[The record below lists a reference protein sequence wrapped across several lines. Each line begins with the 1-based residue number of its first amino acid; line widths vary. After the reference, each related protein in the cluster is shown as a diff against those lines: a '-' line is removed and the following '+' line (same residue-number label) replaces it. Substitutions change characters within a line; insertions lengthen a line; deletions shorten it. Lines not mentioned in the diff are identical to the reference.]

1 MRRQKASQSC
11 VSLGYGVCNEDSAL
25 GSSENDVLLVA
36 EDQLPEDRFHIYQVY
51 VPSSFI
57 SVRGRRGL
65 TVALAFDPP
74 VRASRRDYLGRTM
87 WLEAY
92 KGLATGEV
100 ENYRRHHR
108 GTDAPTVPQSKLLDL
123 GPSKTTL
130 QWSTLQVRRK
140 IWSRSPQLPII
151 SDLHLPIIH
160 LLVGCQSRFRTD
172 DPEQKYALAVRLWH
186 EGEPLELRLY
196 QELRTRVRVRAPIR
210 VQA

>member
-1 MRRQKASQSC
+1 
-11 VSLGYGVCNEDSAL
+11 
-25 GSSENDVLLVA
+25 
-36 EDQLPEDRFHIYQVY
+36 
-51 VPSSFI
+51 
-57 SVRGRRGL
+57 
-65 TVALAFDPP
+65 
-74 VRASRRDYLGRTM
+74 M